1 MPILTILAATLL
13 APPVSAQ
20 RVEPSPRPFER
31 GALPARCKPTAGMVD
46 SRRDRPKSGKLGDQP
61 PATHFYAV
69 YNLVDNC
76 PQPVVL
82 RKGIGANADRP
93 APVVRVPPRMTR
105 VK

>member
-1 MPILTILAATLL
+1 MPILTIIAATLL
-13 APPVSAQ
+13 APPVAAQ
-20 RVEPSPRPFER
+20 RSDTAQFER
-31 GALPARCKPTAGMVD
+31 GAPPARCKPTAGMVD
-46 SRRDRPKSGKLGDQP
+46 APRERPKSRKLGDLP

-76 PQPVVL
+76 PQPIVL
-82 RKGIGANADRP
+82 RKGVGANLDTP